1 MRFTTPQLVF
11 GTAAVISVIFM
22 LFFISSYKGNPEVV
36 TPAVSTTSAL
46 EVAKTTADTSVTD
59 TQNSPLKGATSA
71 MVPAKV
77 APPLVGVMAP
87 ELVRPS
93 GFTNIDTL
101 GFLSS
106 DQITLKKF
114 VGNKVVLLEFWTTS
128 SMNSLR
134 MVPYLDQWNL
144 KYKDQGLVIMA
155 VHTPRFTFER
165 SKNVVDQY
173 AHDHNM
179 IFPLVIDNEYGTWNA
194 YKNTLWPHEY
204 LIDLNGRIVYEH
216 QGEGAYDTMET
227 KIRALLEA
235 RLAKLGK
242 PALPYSTIETP
253 KDAYKV
259 DLNKVLSQE
268 TYFGSSR
275 NQSMA
280 EGIPHKD
287 GPQSFEGPTG
297 TLKLNKI
304 YFTGNWN
311 FKSEYAAS
319 MSEGAKVA
327 YRYNASALYAVLG
340 NEGTIRVKVLLD
352 GVPLTTST
360 AGKDVRFEKTDSYV
374 YVTQERIYEIVN
386 SSVGYGEHTIEL
398 IPAGG
403 GLDLYTLTFG

>member
-1 MRFTTPQLVF
+1 MRFTTQQIAL
-11 GTAAVISVIFM
+11 GSAAIISVILMF
-22 LFFISSYKGNPEVV
+22 FFISTYKGNSEA
-36 TPAVSTTSAL
+36 TEHAVSATSSAL
-46 EVAKTTADTSVTD
+46 ANKTSRGTSSVGTE
-59 TQNSPLKGATSA
+59 NSPLKGATAGTVS
-71 MVPAKV
+71 AKV
-77 APPLVGVMAP
+77 AVSLSGRLAP
-87 ELVRPS
+87 ELTKPT

-101 GFLSS
+101 GFLST

-114 VGNKVVLLEFWTTS
+114 VGNKVVLLEFWTTT

-144 KYKDQGLVIMA
+144 KYKDQGLVIMS
-155 VHTPRFTFER
+155 VHTPRFSFER
-165 SKNVVDQY
+165 SKSVVDQF
-173 AHDHNM
+173 AQDHNM
-179 IFPLVIDNEYGTWNA
+179 IFPIVIDNEYGTWNA

-204 LIDLNGRIVYEH
+204 LIDLNGRIVYDH

-227 KIRALLEA
+227 KIRELLEA

-242 PALPYSTIETP
+242 PALPYSKIEAP

-275 NQSMA
+275 NQSMG
-280 EGIPHKD
+280 EGVPLKD
-287 GPQSFEGPTG
+287 GPQSFAGPTG

-311 FKSEYAAS
+311 FKGEYAAS
-319 MSEGAKVA
+319 MSEGAKIT
-327 YRYNASALYAVLG
+327 YRYNASAVYAVLG
-340 NEGTIRVKVLLD
+340 NEGTIKVKVLLD
-352 GVPLTTST
+352 GAPLTTAT
-360 AGKDVRFEKTDSYV
+360 AGHDVRFEKADSYV

-386 SSVGYGEHTIEL
+386 SNVGYGEHTIEL

-403 GLDLYTLTFG
+403 GFDIYTLTFG

>member
-1 MRFTTPQLVF
+1 MRFTATQLVF
-11 GTAAVISVIFM
+11 GTAAIVSVIFM
-22 LFFISSYKGNPEVV
+22 LFFISSYKGNSLAIA
-36 TPAVSTTSAL
+36 PAASTTSTQ
-46 EVAKTTADTSVTD
+46 EVAKNSTNTTVSDTP
-59 TQNSPLKGATSA
+59 NSPLKGATA
-71 MVPAKV
+71 GTDPAKV
-77 APPLVGVMAP
+77 ATPLSGRMAP
-87 ELVRPS
+87 ELTKPT

-165 SKNVVDQY
+165 SKNVVDQF
-173 AHDHNM
+173 AQNHNM

-194 YKNTLWPHEY
+194 YKNTLWPHIY
-204 LIDLNGRIVYEH
+204 LIDLNGRIVYDH
-216 QGEGAYDTMET
+216 QGEGAYDTTET
-227 KIRALLEA
+227 KIRALLDA

-242 PALPYSTIETP
+242 PALPYSKIETP
-253 KDAYKV
+253 KDAYKI

-280 EGIPHKD
+280 EGIPQRD

-297 TLKLNKI
+297 MLKLNKI

-311 FKSEYAAS
+311 FKNEYAQS

-327 YRYNASALYAVLG
+327 FRYNASAAYAVLG

-352 GVPLTTST
+352 GAPLTTST
-360 AGKDVRFEKTDSYV
+360 AGRDVRFEKADSYI
-374 YVTQERIYEIVN
+374 YVNQERIYEIVN
-386 SSVGYGEHTIEL
+386 SSLGYVEHTIEL
-398 IPAGG
+398 IPVGG
-403 GLDLYTLTFG
+403 GLNIFTLTFG